1 MAYLKKGDLIV
12 LKGNVGQTTAIVAD
26 MEFRRFKRS
35 YKDKKTGEMRF
46 RMKSVPYAVCTVMTG
61 GFGKITIGS
70 KMVIAGY
77 KLRNHALKG
86 EKCLVLENQYIPE
99 YESSGEKWVV
109 DMIAKNKEKKNAK
122 KKKVKQG
129 KETQKS
135 EDQIKS

>member
-1 MAYLKKGDLIV
+1 MAYLKKQDLVV
-12 LKGNVGQTTAIVAD
+12 LKGKVGQTTAIVTD
-26 MEFRRFKRS
+26 IEFRRFKRT
-35 YKDKKTGEMRF
+35 YRDKKTGEMKWRL
-46 RMKSVPYAVCTVMTG
+46 KSVPYALCTVMTG
-61 GFGKITIGS
+61 GFGKIAIGS

-122 KKKVKQG
+122 KKKSSKR

-135 EDQIKS
+135 ENKDKS